1 MKRIETK
8 YSANSK
14 GHYSPG
20 ILHNGILYV
29 SGQISMNQETKVIP
43 ANFEDEVTQALDN
56 VELVLKTA
64 GLSKENILMVRA
76 YITSIDL
83 WDAFNTTYAKWF
95 GGHKPARLV
104 IPCGPLHYG
113 CHVEIEVTAAA
124 DL

>member
-8 YSANSK
+8 YSLNSK

-20 ILHNGILYV
+20 ILHNGTLYV
-29 SGQISMNQETKVIP
+29 AGQISMNQETKEVP
-43 ANFEDEVTQALDN
+43 ADFADEVVQALDN

-64 GLSKENILMVRA
+64 GLTKEKVLMVRA

-83 WDAFNTTYAKWF
+83 WDTFNTAYAKWF
-95 GGHKPARLV
+95 GDHKPARLV

-113 CHVEIEVTAAA
+113 CRVEIEATAAA
-124 DL
+124 D